1 MAMKRIAAMLLA
13 SVLLL
18 SCVGCAQDGRKEPGA
33 EKADL
38 GLTAEVKPAT
48 DFTAKANAAVYD
60 ELDFDDKQEYEFATR
75 GLIDAPETLELKDE
89 DGTILW
95 SQEAYAFLDD
105 YEKAPDSVNPSLWEN
120 TKNNHAY
127 GLFEVTDGI
136 YQVRGYDMANLT
148 VVKGDTGWIVFD
160 TLMSVEC
167 SQAAMQLIEKNL
179 GKFPVKAVIISH
191 SHADHFGGIAG
202 VMAKEDKADET
213 LSIEDQ
219 LASGKIPVI
228 TPVGFTEH
236 SVKENVYAG
245 KGMGRRS
252 NYQYGILLTP
262 GVTGKLAQGIG
273 MGQSTGTVSFMTP
286 SYEIMQSGEK
296 LTIDGVELEFQLT
309 PGTEAP
315 AEMNTW
321 LPQYKALWMAENCTG
336 TLHNLYTLRGAEVR
350 DGAAWASYITEA
362 ISLYGKDAE
371 VTFQSHNWPHWGNN
385 VVNDYMVNTAAVY
398 KFINDQTLTYINQ
411 GYTSD
416 EISNMIELPEA
427 LNKIWYTRQYYG
439 TVAHNAKAVY
449 QKFMG
454 WYDSNPVNLNPLMPS
469 DSAKKWVEYLGDVD
483 KVLQMAKADFDK
495 GEYQWVAEVTNT
507 IVFADPTNTDARL
520 LCADAL
526 EQLGYQAESGPWR
539 NETLWFLFYERRSR
553 MKKLKNILLINW
565 LYFSKELIEVG
576 DVNFL
581 TGKNGAGKSTVI
593 DALQIVLLGE
603 TNARNFNQAAN
614 EKSQRTLDSYLR
626 ADMDENNPYS
636 RRGKDFSTYIVCEFQ
651 DDAEGSSFVTGVMFD
666 CRSDGSRRDFFFIY
680 TGVIPR
686 NCYIQQ
692 GEAME
697 ITDLRRFLKENY
709 SHVEFYDTQK
719 EYRRNMLAK
728 WNVHNEQALRMMK
741 KAISFKPIV
750 DIQKFITEN
759 ICDIPEKPNIE
770 LMQQNIRDY
779 KRHEKLAQR
788 QEEKLAALKQIGRLY
803 QEMNQTIERW
813 CVQSFLVQ
821 WAEKE
826 LAQADID
833 RHELEKKS
841 CAAELEKAE
850 QKIIALGEEIAQKDT
865 RSIVWFISWYSLP
878 ICFSAARNWRLPV
891 FKVMFTKR
899 KNGFLQ
905 VNSICKRS
913 RQGCSGECR
922 NWKRKSSANPKS
934 S

>member
-1 MAMKRIAAMLLA
+1 MKKILAILL
-13 SVLLL
+13 SLLTLL
-18 SCVGCAQDGRKEPGA
+18 SCGFLSACSAEKTQPDTPDTETVREMVSEAYIYAFPLVLTDATKTLSTNTDGTMTGRAPINQFNHAKKLADASFRTVVTPNVDTVYSQAWLDISTEPMVYVLPETDRFCNVQLLDAWTNTAAVLDKAGAYAIALPGWEGELPDGVTRVDVPTATMWSITRTVLSGNEDLPNVYAIQEQMQLLPLSAYVRGGEYAAPQGAYKEENDFVPVNKVLSMTPAEFFNTANALMQVNPPADADKELLKKLSAINVGA

-38 GLTAEVKPAT
+38 GLSADVKPAT
-48 DFTAKANAAVYD
+48 DFTAKANAAIYD

-89 DGTILW
+89 DGKILW

-191 SHADHFGGIAG
+191 SHVDHFGGIAG

-286 SYEIMQSGEK
+286 SYEITQSGEK

-483 KVLQMAKADFDK
+483 NVLQMAKADFDK

-539 NETLWFLFYERRSR
+539 NEYLTAAQELRHGNANFTASTKSTGDMVKVLSAPMLFDYMAIVMDKQALADRDFT
-553 MKKLKNILLINW
+553 MNVILPD
-565 LYFSKELIEVG
+565 VG
-576 DVNFL
+576 EQHMLRV
-581 TGKNGAGKSTVI
+581 KNG
-593 DALQIVLLGE
+593 VLLVY
-603 TNARNFNQAAN
+603 AD
-614 EKSQRTLDSYLR
+614 TLS
-626 ADMDENNPYS
+626 
-636 RRGKDFSTYIVCEFQ
+636 
-651 DDAEGSSFVTGVMFD
+651 DDADVSITCPKNALFAILTNNQETVTQAVKVEGSAELLTLM
-666 CRSDGSRRDFFFIY
+666 
-680 TGVIPR
+680 
-686 NCYIQQ
+686 
-692 GEAME
+692 ME
-697 ITDLRRFLKENY
+697 
-709 SHVEFYDTQK
+709 
-719 EYRRNMLAK
+719 NM
-728 WNVHNEQALRMMK
+728 NQ
-741 KAISFKPIV
+741 FP
-750 DIQKFITEN
+750 ITE
-759 ICDIPEKPNIE
+759 
-770 LMQQNIRDY
+770 
-779 KRHEKLAQR
+779 
-788 QEEKLAALKQIGRLY
+788 
-803 QEMNQTIERW
+803 
-813 CVQSFLVQ
+813 
-821 WAEKE
+821 
-826 LAQADID
+826 
-833 RHELEKKS
+833 
-841 CAAELEKAE
+841 
-850 QKIIALGEEIAQKDT
+850 
-865 RSIVWFISWYSLP
+865 
-878 ICFSAARNWRLPV
+878 
-891 FKVMFTKR
+891 
-899 KNGFLQ
+899 
-905 VNSICKRS
+905 
-913 RQGCSGECR
+913 
-922 NWKRKSSANPKS
+922 ANPFNIIEP
-934 S
+934 

>member
-18 SCVGCAQDGRKEPGA
+18 SCVGCAQDGRKELGA

-38 GLTAEVKPAT
+38 GLTADVKPAT
-48 DFTAKANAAVYD
+48 DFTAKANAAIYD

-439 TVAHNAKAVY
+439 TERPKILLS
-449 QKFMG
+449 QSFSG
-454 WYDSNPVNLNPLMPS
+454 S
-469 DSAKKWVEYLGDVD
+469 DS
-483 KVLQMAKADFDK
+483 
-495 GEYQWVAEVTNT
+495 
-507 IVFADPTNTDARL
+507 
-520 LCADAL
+520 
-526 EQLGYQAESGPWR
+526 
-539 NETLWFLFYERRSR
+539 
-553 MKKLKNILLINW
+553 
-565 LYFSKELIEVG
+565 
-576 DVNFL
+576 
-581 TGKNGAGKSTVI
+581 
-593 DALQIVLLGE
+593 
-603 TNARNFNQAAN
+603 
-614 EKSQRTLDSYLR
+614 
-626 ADMDENNPYS
+626 
-636 RRGKDFSTYIVCEFQ
+636 
-651 DDAEGSSFVTGVMFD
+651 
-666 CRSDGSRRDFFFIY
+666 
-680 TGVIPR
+680 
-686 NCYIQQ
+686 
-692 GEAME
+692 
-697 ITDLRRFLKENY
+697 
-709 SHVEFYDTQK
+709 
-719 EYRRNMLAK
+719 
-728 WNVHNEQALRMMK
+728 
-741 KAISFKPIV
+741 
-750 DIQKFITEN
+750 
-759 ICDIPEKPNIE
+759 
-770 LMQQNIRDY
+770 
-779 KRHEKLAQR
+779 
-788 QEEKLAALKQIGRLY
+788 
-803 QEMNQTIERW
+803 
-813 CVQSFLVQ
+813 
-821 WAEKE
+821 
-826 LAQADID
+826 
-833 RHELEKKS
+833 
-841 CAAELEKAE
+841 
-850 QKIIALGEEIAQKDT
+850 
-865 RSIVWFISWYSLP
+865 
-878 ICFSAARNWRLPV
+878 
-891 FKVMFTKR
+891 
-899 KNGFLQ
+899 
-905 VNSICKRS
+905 
-913 RQGCSGECR
+913 
-922 NWKRKSSANPKS
+922 
-934 S
+934 